1 MGSKEVKDKIKRGFQ
16 KIWFI
21 LWKDNSLKGWIFSL
35 IFLFV
40 FIQFIFFP
48 FMNLITGTT
57 LPLAIVESCSMHHE
71 GNFFSDFN
79 SWFNSHTSKYENINI
94 TKEEFE
100 QFSLRKGF
108 SKGDII
114 LLIKADAEK
123 IKIGDIIAFT
133 SGTKGTP
140 VIHRIISIKE
150 VDGEKIFS
158 TIGDNNAGQL
168 MPGNNYAGIDER
180 EIKSDQFVGK
190 AVIRI
195 VPKIGWIKLIFFE
208 ALRPESERGFCKEN

>member
-1 MGSKEVKDKIKRGFQ
+1 
-16 KIWFI
+16 
-21 LWKDNSLKGWIFSL
+21 
-35 IFLFV
+35 
-40 FIQFIFFP
+40 
-48 FMNLITGTT
+48 MNFITGTT

-71 GNFFSDFN
+71 GNLFSNFN
-79 SWFNSHTSKYENINI
+79 NWFNSHNTKYENINI

-100 QFSLRKGF
+100 RFTLKSGF

-114 LLIKADAEK
+114 LLIKADPEK

-133 SGTKGTP
+133 SGTRGTP
-140 VIHRIISIKE
+140 VIHRVIYIKE

-158 TIGDNNAGQL
+158 TMGDNNAGQL

-180 EIKSDQFVGK
+180 EIKSSQFVGK
-190 AVIRI
+190 AVVRI
-195 VPKIGWIKLIFFE
+195 VPKLGWIKLIFFE